1 MATHPP
7 IGHQFMMNM
16 SMEQIPWLSLVIA
29 LMGSLLLVPVVRW
42 LSFRTGRLSYPRKDR
57 WNKRPTPTLGGVGM
71 FGAFA
76 LAVLTSGGLK
86 ADTLPILAG
95 ASIMFLLGLYDDYRE
110 LSPPAKLVG
119 QILAASVVVFF
130 DYQIAFFKFDLLN
143 ILLTFVW
150 LVGITNALNLLDNM
164 DGLAGGIA
172 FIVALFL
179 GFFFFVAGKQP
190 AFLALALALAGAILG
205 FLVFNFP
212 PASIFMGDSGSLFLG
227 FTLAALAVARKTSA
241 SNVLAVI
248 AIPALLFM
256 LPILD
261 TTLVTIT
268 RLMRGQSP
276 AQGGRDHTSHRL
288 IAFGLTERQAVL
300 SLYAVALLSGIAST
314 VVERRAYDFS
324 LVFIPV
330 LIIALT
336 LLAAYL
342 AQLKVVPD
350 RPPEGQYRTLAR
362 VAVQLAYRQRLFEI
376 VLDFLLISVAYYLS
390 WWTRYNWSLSEMQL
404 ALYLRT
410 LPLALAG
417 TYTAF
422 FAFGVY
428 RGVWEYIGVQDL
440 LGYVRAVLGAMVLVG
455 LTLRVLGGQADLVPV
470 FLFGIFL
477 LIGLAASRS
486 SFRVLDQVYTR
497 QKARADVPVVIY
509 GAGRAGEMAVR
520 WMQLNPDLGYRP
532 VAFLDDDPRKWGRM
546 IHGVRVVGD
555 ISCLPEVYRQETP
568 GGIVFTVSEVLSLP
582 AGEQA
587 LVFCR
592 QNGLWVRKMHL
603 TFDEVP

>member
-1 MATHPP
+1 M
-7 IGHQFMMNM
+7 
-16 SMEQIPWLSLVIA
+16 PWLSLVVA
-29 LMGSLLLVPVVRW
+29 FGASLLLVPVVRW
-42 LSFRTGRLSYPRKDR
+42 LSFRTGRIAYPRKDR
-57 WNKRPTPTLGGVGM
+57 WNTRPTPTLGGVGM
-71 FGAFA
+71 FGAFV
-76 LAVLTSGGLK
+76 LAVVWRGGVQG
-86 ADTLPILAG
+86 DTLPILAG

-119 QILAASVVVFF
+119 QILAAAVVVFF
-130 DYQIAFFKFDLLN
+130 GYQIAFFKFDLLN
-143 ILLTFVW
+143 ILLTFLW

-172 FIVALFL
+172 LIVALFL
-179 GFFFFVAGKQP
+179 GYFFLRVGNQP
-190 AFLALALALAGAILG
+190 AFVDVAAALAGAILG

-227 FTLAALAVARKTSA
+227 FTLASLAVARKTSA

-248 AIPALLFM
+248 AIPALLFL

-300 SLYAVALLSGIAST
+300 ALYAVALLSGIAST

-324 LVFIPV
+324 LVFVPV

-376 VLDFLLISVAYYLS
+376 VLDFLLISVAYYLA
-390 WWTRYNWSLSEMQL
+390 WWTRYTWALSEVQL

-410 LPLALAG
+410 LPMALFV
-417 TYTAF
+417 TYLSF
-422 FAFGVY
+422 GLFGVY
-428 RGVWEYIGVQDL
+428 RGVWEYIGVQDAV
-440 LGYVRAVLGAMVLVG
+440 GYVRAVTGAAVMVAVG
-455 LTLRVLGGQADLVPV
+455 LYLLPVSQEKGILPLAFLFGV
-470 FLFGIFL
+470 FLFV
-477 LIGLAASRS
+477 GLAASRS

-497 QKARADVPVVIY
+497 QTRRADEPVLVY

-520 WMQLNPDLGYRP
+520 WMQMNPGLGYRP
-532 VAFLDDDPRKWGRM
+532 VAFLDDDARKWGRL
-546 IHGVRVVGD
+546 IHGVRVAGD
-555 ISCLPEVYRQETP
+555 AGQLEE
-568 GGIVFTVSEVLSLP
+568 IVQREQPAGVLFTVDEALQTP
-582 AGEQA
+582 AGQQV
-587 LVFCR
+587 LMFCR
-592 QNGLWVRKMHL
+592 QNGLWVRKMRL
-603 TFDEVP
+603 EFEEVAT

>member
-1 MATHPP
+1 M
-7 IGHQFMMNM
+7 
-16 SMEQIPWLSLVIA
+16 PWLSLVVA
-29 LMGSLLLVPVVRW
+29 FGASLLLVPVVRW
-42 LSFRTGRLSYPRKDR
+42 LSFRTGRIAYPRKDR
-57 WNKRPTPTLGGVGM
+57 WNTRPTPTLGGVGM
-71 FGAFA
+71 FGAFV
-76 LAVLTSGGLK
+76 LAVVWRGGVQG
-86 ADTLPILAG
+86 DTLPILAG

-119 QILAASVVVFF
+119 QILAAAVVVFF
-130 DYQIAFFKFDLLN
+130 GYQIAFFKFDLLN
-143 ILLTFVW
+143 ILLTFLW

-172 FIVALFL
+172 LIVALFL
-179 GFFFFVAGKQP
+179 GYFFLRVGNQP
-190 AFLALALALAGAILG
+190 AFVDVAAALAGAILG

-227 FTLAALAVARKTSA
+227 FTLASLAVARKTSA

-248 AIPALLFM
+248 AIPALLFL

-300 SLYAVALLSGIAST
+300 ALYAVALLSGIAST

-324 LVFIPV
+324 LVFVPV

-376 VLDFLLISVAYYLS
+376 VLDFLLISVAYYLA
-390 WWTRYNWSLSEMQL
+390 WWTRYTWALSEVQL

-410 LPLALAG
+410 LPMALFV
-417 TYTAF
+417 TYLSF
-422 FAFGVY
+422 GLFGVY
-428 RGVWEYIGVQDL
+428 RGVWEYIGVQDAV
-440 LGYVRAVLGAMVLVG
+440 GYVRAVTGAAVMVAVG
-455 LTLRVLGGQADLVPV
+455 LYLLPVSQEKGILPLAFLFGV
-470 FLFGIFL
+470 FLFV
-477 LIGLAASRS
+477 GLAASRS

-497 QKARADVPVVIY
+497 QTRRADEPVLVY

-520 WMQLNPDLGYRP
+520 WMQMNPGLGYRP
-532 VAFLDDDPRKWGRM
+532 VAFLDDDARKWGRL
-546 IHGVRVVGD
+546 IHGVRVAGD
-555 ISCLPEVYRQETP
+555 AGQLEE
-568 GGIVFTVSEVLSLP
+568 IVQREQPAGVLFTVDEALQTP
-582 AGEQA
+582 AGQ
-587 LVFCR
+587 
-592 QNGLWVRKMHL
+592 
-603 TFDEVP
+603 